1 MHSMPLP
8 HQSSC
13 PLVNFALL
21 AMSLLLGNAPLSA
34 QELAR
39 QKPGDAFG
47 NRIGQESIGLYSES
61 LVRGFNLQEA
71 GNYRLDDAYLVRAAN
86 PSDAVIEGVQVHVGP
101 SALDLDFPAPSGL
114 VNYRLIAGDRKRSKL
129 ELGFQ
134 HLADSN
140 PRPYLRAHAARQS
153 ESGNAS
159 LAAGFIGS
167 SSARYIFGNEAE
179 YYGIGLVP
187 RILLGDRW
195 QITGLLTR
203 YDHHYQ
209 ADAGFTPAGTQPLPE
224 PDRLRYLGQPWSRY
238 DTQNSTYGVIAATTG
253 RDNAWDYRFSSLYSG
268 VDRPRSD
275 LNLFEAVTPEGHG
288 QAATVIARGR
298 KIDAWGHEA
307 IASHDWTGERQ
318 RHELTLLARLRQSSY
333 RDPHVDYL
341 LVGPVS
347 LLDGVAPVPEPA
359 DAAPTQHS
367 TAVIDQYELGLGWQY
382 LHRNG
387 LALNFGARRAAVDQ
401 TVRPLAGPAHSR
413 SSLAWLYNAAVVV
426 PIGEGLTAFAATTRG
441 IEEGGTAPENA
452 ANRFEVLA
460 PILARQNELG
470 FKWQARPDLAL
481 LAMAFEIEKPSPGFD
496 DATIYRYL
504 TDVSHRGIELSLAG
518 NVGEH
523 LRLVAGITRMRMRLR
538 GERVDDG
545 LVGKR
550 PVGRSPQQAL
560 LSLNYRLPGMPA
572 LSVDADAN
580 YHGARPADAL
590 NRFETPGYALLHVGA
605 RYRFDWRGTPA
616 ALRLRVYNATNKYAW
631 VAGTSGIQ
639 TYEPERRVMLSLTLG
654 N

>member
-1 MHSMPLP
+1 M
-8 HQSSC
+8 
-13 PLVNFALL
+13 
-21 AMSLLLGNAPLSA
+21 
-34 QELAR
+34 
-39 QKPGDAFG
+39 GDAFG

-71 GNYRLDDAYLVRAAN
+71 GNYRLDDAYFVRAAN

-114 VNYRLIAGDRKRSKL
+114 VHYRLIAGDRERTKL

-134 HLADSN
+134 HLTDSN
-140 PRPYLRAHAARQS
+140 PRPYLRAHAARQWKD
-153 ESGNAS
+153 GNTS

-167 SSARYIFGNEAE
+167 PSARYIFGNEAE
-179 YYGIGLVP
+179 YYGAGLVP
-187 RILLGDRW
+187 RMLLGDRW
-195 QITGLLTR
+195 EITGLLTR
-203 YDHHYQ
+203 YDHRYQ
-209 ADAGFTPAGTQPLPE
+209 ADAGFTPAGTQPLPK

-238 DTQNSTYGVIAATTG
+238 DTQNSAWGVIVATAA
-253 RDNAWDYRFSSLYSG
+253 RDNAWDYRLSSLYSG
-268 VDRPRSD
+268 VNRPRSD
-275 LNLFEAVTPEGHG
+275 LNLFDAVTPEGHG
-288 QAATVIARGR
+288 QAATVVARGR

-307 IASHDWTGERQ
+307 IASYDWTGERK
-318 RHELTLLARLRQSSY
+318 RHELTLLARLRQSTY
-333 RDPHVDYL
+333 RDPRVDYL
-341 LVGPVS
+341 LIGPVS
-347 LLDGVAPVPEPA
+347 LFDGVAPVAEPGA
-359 DAAPTQHS
+359 TSTPHS
-367 TAVIDQYELGLGWQY
+367 TAAIDQYEFGLGWQY

-387 LALNFGARRAAVDQ
+387 LALNFGARRTAIDQ
-401 TVRPLAGPAHSR
+401 TAHPVSGPAHSR
-413 SSLAWLYNAAVVV
+413 SSLAWLYNGAVVV
-426 PIGEGLTAFAATTRG
+426 PIGQGLTAFAATTRG

-452 ANRFEVLA
+452 VNRFEVLA

-496 DATIYRYL
+496 DATVYRYL

-523 LRLVAGITRMRMRLR
+523 LRLVAGVIQMRLRLR

-545 LVGKR
+545 SIGKR
-550 PVGRSPQQAL
+550 PVGRSSQQAL
-560 LSLNYRLPGMPA
+560 LSLNYRLPRMPA

-580 YHGARPADAL
+580 YYGPRPADAL
-590 NRFETPGYALLHVGA
+590 NRFETPGYALLHLGA
-605 RYRFDWRGTPA
+605 RYKFDWRGTPA